1 VTGCAHEQSYTVMHP
16 RLRSAIL
23 RKRIMGVFIFV
34 FGAVM
39 LTVCYYYQSSD
50 MRRNGDWSWFWGG
63 EVIVGV
69 WLVLRI
75 VLVLRWTPKQSWTG
89 DPITAHK
96 WSVRNRSD
104 LQKSDLCGCFHCLAV
119 FAPNEIQDW
128 THDGETAL
136 CPKCGVD
143 SVIGSISEYPIQSE
157 FLSRMHD
164 HWF

>member
-1 VTGCAHEQSYTVMHP
+1 VTGCTHERSDDVMHP

-23 RKRIMGVFIFV
+23 QKRIMGVFIFAL
-34 FGAVM
+34 GAVM
-39 LTVCYYYQSSD
+39 LTVCYYYQSAYLQGSG
-50 MRRNGDWSWFWGG
+50 RWRWFWGG

-69 WLVLRI
+69 WLVHRI
-75 VLVLRWTPKQSWTG
+75 VQVLKWTPKLSWTK

-104 LQKSDLCGCFHCLAV
+104 LQKSNLCGCFHCLGM
-119 FAPNEIQDW
+119 FPPNEIQDW
-128 THDGETAL
+128 TDDGETAL

-143 SVIGSISEYPIQSE
+143 AVIGSISEYPIQRE